1 MTDKPRI
8 HHFVPQFWI
17 RKFISL
23 DGKLWGYEWNSDRIR
38 DRSPRS
44 MMQVFDL
51 YTIQPSGADDTSL
64 ETNELGVIDTA
75 GARAFDLVLTCSIP
89 DDHIDPRRSAL
100 FMARS
105 VLREARDGDRTC

>member
-64 ETNELGVIDTA
+64 ETNELGVI
-75 GARAFDLVLTCSIP
+75 CSIP